1 MQTLIIQDESF
12 AGSVLQQLEIEVESE
27 RATVRDIITARV
39 YAEVRKYNQKVDR
52 IRSWFIG
59 IHPKEQELN
68 RTGQRAP
75 EVDAEQQSYIALR
88 AFQENRFFVF
98 VDNRQVE
105 SLDEEFLLQPDTK
118 VSFLKLTP
126 LVGG

>member
-12 AGSVLQQLEIEVESE
+12 AGSILQQLEIEVESE

-39 YAEVRKYNQKVDR
+39 YAEVGKYNQKVDKV
-52 IRSWFIG
+52 RSWFIG

-68 RTGQRAP
+68 RTGQRPP